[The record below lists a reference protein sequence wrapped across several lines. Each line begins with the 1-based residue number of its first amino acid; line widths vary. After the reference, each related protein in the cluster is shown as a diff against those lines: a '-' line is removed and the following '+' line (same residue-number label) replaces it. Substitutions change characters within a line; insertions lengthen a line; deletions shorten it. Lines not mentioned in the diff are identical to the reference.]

1 MTTCLTAQRESDLA
15 RQVTREVFGP
25 PRQRR
30 FAIRYW
36 DGFWERGA
44 AEGGESFTL
53 VIRHPGALRAMLL
66 PPSEL
71 AFGEAYLRDD
81 IDFEGDL
88 EAAVPVACI
97 VADRLSSPR
106 RLLRLARLLLELP
119 SGGPAAAPPPQEG
132 LRSWGRRHSR
142 RRDAAAIRHHY
153 DVGNEF
159 YQLWLD
165 SQTIYSCAY
174 FAPGV
179 EEEDLDAAQVA
190 KLDYICRKLRLRP
203 GEWLLDIG
211 CGWGAL
217 IRHAVQHYGVEALG
231 ITLSP
236 AQARLAS
243 RRIAKDGLGDRCRVE
258 LRDYRDLPDW
268 PVFDKIAS
276 VGMFEHVGRAA
287 LPEYFA
293 TACRALRPG
302 GLFLNHGII
311 DLELARSQS
320 LRTRLRQLLWRQ
332 GRFLQRY
339 VFPDGELVS
348 LAEVVA
354 AGEQAGLE
362 TRDVESLR
370 EHYVLTLRHW
380 VRRLEARADEA
391 IALVGDPTFRV
402 WRLYLAA
409 SASAFAEGR
418 IGVVQLLVSKAPVGP
433 TDMIPLTRHD
443 LYLDTKPEL
452 REAWTRSL

>member
-1 MTTCLTAQRESDLA
+1 MTTCFSAPRESDLA

-25 PRQRR
+25 PRQRP
-30 FAIRYW
+30 FSIRYW
-36 DGFWERGA
+36 DGFREPGA
-44 AEGGESFTL
+44 WQAGESFTL

-66 PPSEL
+66 PPSQL
-71 AFGEAYLRDD
+71 AFGEAFLRDD
-81 IDFEGDL
+81 IDFDGDL
-88 EAAVPVACI
+88 EAAAPVARM
-97 VADRLSSPR
+97 VADRLTSPR
-106 RLLRLARLLLELP
+106 RLIRLARLLLELP
-119 SGGPAAAPPPQEG
+119 SSQRAPTPAIRRRPHC
-132 LRSWGRRHSR
+132 WGRRHNR
-142 RRDAAAIRHHY
+142 RRDGAAIRLHY

-174 FAPGV
+174 FAPGA
-179 EEEDLDAAQVA
+179 EPEDLDGAQVA

-203 GEWLLDIG
+203 GERLLDIG

-217 IRHAVQHYGVEALG
+217 IRHAVRRYGVEALG

-236 AQARLAS
+236 AQAELAS
-243 RRIAKDGLGDRCRVE
+243 RRIASDGLGTRCQVE
-258 LRDYRDLPDW
+258 LRDYRDLPHR

-293 TACRALRPG
+293 TACGALRPG

-311 DLELARSQS
+311 DLELARPRS
-320 LRTRLRQLLWRQ
+320 LRTRLRQWLWRE

-339 VFPDGELVS
+339 VFPDGELVP
-348 LAEVVA
+348 LADIVA

-370 EHYVLTLRHW
+370 EHYVLTLRQW

-391 IALVGDPTFRV
+391 IALVGEPTFRI

-418 IGVVQLLVSKAPVGP
+418 IGVVQLLHSKSPVGMP
-433 TDMIPLTRHD
+433 DTVPLTRHD